1 MFVKLGDETTGGNW
15 MVKSVMLRQWGH
27 HLGKGKVGSSLTH
40 RKKKKIKDLNVKSEI
55 IEVLEDTM

>member
-40 RKKKKIKDLNVKSEI
+40 RKKKIKDLNVKSEI

>member
-1 MFVKLGDETTGGNW
+1 MFVKLGDETTGGNL

-40 RKKKKIKDLNVKSEI
+40 RKKKKNQRFKCKK
-55 IEVLEDTM
+55 